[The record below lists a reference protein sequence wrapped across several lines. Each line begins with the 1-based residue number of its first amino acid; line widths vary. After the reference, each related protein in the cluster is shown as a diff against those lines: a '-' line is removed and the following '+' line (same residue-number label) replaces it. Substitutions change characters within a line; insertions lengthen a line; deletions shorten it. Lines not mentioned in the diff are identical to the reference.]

1 MNKEK
6 IWTAYDA
13 FNDMTFIMK
22 SIDDCNNETI
32 SDEVV
37 GFYWGAPDDKA
48 TKEFIGK
55 LKAEY

>member
-1 MNKEK
+1 MKEK

-22 SIDDCNNETI
+22 SIVDRRNRTI

-48 TKEFIGK
+48 TEDGIGK